1 MMVVT
6 DNRGVRIGLTSGESW
21 FALRWSLD
29 PKRPRRSSSMPSVS
43 ARAARMLKGGHFSL
57 LTDILIPLALGS
69 TWLGGVTALAVA
81 VARL

>member
-1 MMVVT
+1 
-6 DNRGVRIGLTSGESW
+6 
-21 FALRWSLD
+21 
-29 PKRPRRSSSMPSVS
+29 
-43 ARAARMLKGGHFSL
+43 MLKGGHFSL